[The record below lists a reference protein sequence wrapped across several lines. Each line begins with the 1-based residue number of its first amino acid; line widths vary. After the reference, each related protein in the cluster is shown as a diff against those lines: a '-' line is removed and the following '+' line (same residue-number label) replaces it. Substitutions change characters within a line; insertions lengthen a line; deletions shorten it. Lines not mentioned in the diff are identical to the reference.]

1 MTDFFFDSSALVK
14 RYIKEVGSA
23 WVAATVDLA
32 TGNRIFIAE
41 FAAVEIT
48 AAIARRTRVGYS
60 PAVVNTL
67 FANLQHDLDDEYFD
81 LEVTSATLQ
90 EAQALARKHFLRGYD
105 AVQIAVAIRF
115 NREQLAAGLPA
126 VTLVAGD
133 TELLAAAL
141 AEDLAIDNPND
152 HS

>member
-14 RYIKEVGSA
+14 RYIDEVGSA
-23 WVAATVDLA
+23 WVAAMVDLA
-32 TGNRIFIAE
+32 TGNRIFVAE

-60 PAVVNTL
+60 AAAVNTL

-105 AVQIAVAIRF
+105 AVQLAVALGF
-115 NREQLAAGLPA
+115 NREQLAAGLPS
-126 VTLVAGD
+126 VTLVSAD
-133 TELLAAAL
+133 AELLAAAQVEGL
-141 AEDLAIDNPND
+141 IVENPK
-152 HS
+152 HHP